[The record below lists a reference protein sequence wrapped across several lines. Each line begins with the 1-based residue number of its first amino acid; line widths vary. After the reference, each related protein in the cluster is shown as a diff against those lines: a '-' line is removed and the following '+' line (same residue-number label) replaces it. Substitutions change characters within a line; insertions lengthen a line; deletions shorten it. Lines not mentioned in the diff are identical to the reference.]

1 MYRMSRLQLT
11 STASSKV
18 ASLDQKIGF
27 TEKLS
32 VGTTIVNDK
41 VKEMDEKFQV
51 SEKTNNAFAAAE
63 QTVSSAGSAIMKNRY
78 ILTGASWVTGAF
90 CRVAKAA
97 EEVGQKAKKSTCTS
111 DRACEQKDRTSD
123 RVSDKMIA
131 PPIAYPIAPPIVYPI
146 APPIVNARQ
155 PIAPSIV
162 YPSKTLS
169 IDFEGRAL
177 SSFSQID

>member
-1 MYRMSRLQLT
+1 MSRLQLT

-78 ILTGASWVTGAF
+78 ILTGDSWVTGAF

-97 EEVGQKAKKSTCTS
+97 EEVGQKAKKK
-111 DRACEQKDRTSD
+111 AH
-123 RVSDKMIA
+123 A
-131 PPIAYPIAPPIVYPI
+131 PPIVHASKRIAPPIVYPTKRSHLRSRI
-146 APPIVNARQ
+146 RSHLRSCIR
-155 PIAPSIV
+155 SHLR
-162 YPSKTLS
+162 S
-169 IDFEGRAL
+169 
-177 SSFSQID
+177 